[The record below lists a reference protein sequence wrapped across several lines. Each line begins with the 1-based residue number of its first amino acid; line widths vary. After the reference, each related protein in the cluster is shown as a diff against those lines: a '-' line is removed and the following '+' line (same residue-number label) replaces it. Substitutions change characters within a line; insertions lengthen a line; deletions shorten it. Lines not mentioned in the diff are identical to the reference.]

1 MSELDG
7 RGYPGRNAVEE
18 VAESGVITFM
28 TGMELDQ

>member
-1 MSELDG
+1 MSKLDG
-7 RGYPGRNAVEE
+7 DTHPGRNAVEE